1 MNLDLTDIAA
11 AQPLAASP
19 ILEED
24 WWAQE
29 VQRHQGEAERWER
42 RVELA
47 ERHQEF
53 ELATQ
58 AAQRARH
65 HAGLALLARAHFA
78 ERSVEARLAAIKARQ
93 QATASAGGQ

>member
-1 MNLDLTDIAA
+1 MNLDMADMTVPGALAA
-11 AQPLAASP
+11 AP

-29 VQRHQGEAERWER
+29 VQRHQGEAERWES

-53 ELATQ
+53 DLATQ

-65 HAGLALLARAHFA
+65 HAGLAILARAHLA
-78 ERSVEARLAAIKARQ
+78 EHSVEARLAAIKARQ
-93 QATASAGGQ
+93 EATVSTGGK

>member
-1 MNLDLTDIAA
+1 MNPDLAEMTVPG
-11 AQPLAASP
+11 PLAASP

-29 VQRHQGEAERWER
+29 VQRHQYEAERWER
-42 RVELA
+42 RIELA
-47 ERHQEF
+47 ERHQELD
-53 ELATQ
+53 LATQ

-65 HAGLALLARAHFA
+65 HAGLALLARAHFV

-93 QATASAGGQ
+93 QATVSTGGQ